1 MVKKKEDEIP
11 EWVTDEIQNAKFKK
25 PEEIKK
31 SGYILEFYYE
41 DNKIDVQLYDA
52 VEDGRHIVTMDVSKD
67 IKIDD
72 LLKGEVYEFVFDQPS
87 KSITF
92 DVFEK
97 NRFVTT
103 IIPLELLWGP
113 YAVFLD
119 DEKIYFHDYIN
130 NGTHVWLNMKPE
142 TSGEIAIIGT
152 TAIPEFPMVTPLVI
166 GFLMIFLVPFIQK
179 FNLH

>member
-67 IKIDD
+67 IKIGD
-72 LLKGEVYEFVFDQPS
+72 LLKGEVYEFVFDQHKAPLS
-87 KSITF
+87 KKVSEFLEKEKEIEMKAIYQ
-92 DVFEK
+92 FELK
-97 NRFVTT
+97 S
-103 IIPLELLWGP
+103 LELLE
-113 YAVFLD
+113 VSSSESV
-119 DEKIYFHDYIN
+119 DED
-130 NGTHVWLNMKPE
+130 LE
-142 TSGEIAIIGT
+142 E
-152 TAIPEFPMVTPLVI
+152 
-166 GFLMIFLVPFIQK
+166 
-179 FNLH
+179 